1 VLKKATPKDLKGYLQ
16 ADLLF
21 YPQKPYVVKDGKVE
35 FEPNTVKYSIDANS
49 NTGKQI
55 QKAKFGIVIHSRVAE
70 PGADVEPIE
79 GAFSTDVPE
88 LFVANQNIKDS
99 VSGLNLDSGMMSKL
113 KAVDSSQIDQLF
125 NPSELR
131 SRRISGFPKLF
142 KQYINTKVRAGNY
155 DNMIKDFVPW
165 IQEKMPTQAPR
176 ILEWMQANSAGV
188 SALVQSFLLISSI
201 KNGIVRQLDKN
212 AHEISASI
220 DNEPGHEG
228 YVIRLPSG
236 LMLKFVDRMRFSQA
250 NFAKNNP
257 EL

>member
-1 VLKKATPKDLKGYLQ
+1 
-16 ADLLF
+16 
-21 YPQKPYVVKDGKVE
+21 
-35 FEPNTVKYSIDANS
+35 
-49 NTGKQI
+49 
-55 QKAKFGIVIHSRVAE
+55 
-70 PGADVEPIE
+70 
-79 GAFSTDVPE
+79 
-88 LFVANQNIKDS
+88 
-99 VSGLNLDSGMMSKL
+99 
-113 KAVDSSQIDQLF
+113 
-125 NPSELR
+125 LR
-131 SRRISGFPKLF
+131 DRRITGFPKLF
-142 KQYINTKVRAGNY
+142 KQYINSKVRTGNF
-155 DNMIKDFVPW
+155 NNLLKDFVPW
-165 IQEKMPTQAPR
+165 INEKMPTQAPR

-201 KNGIVRQLDKN
+201 KNGIVRQLDQN

>member
-1 VLKKATPKDLKGYLQ
+1 
-16 ADLLF
+16 
-21 YPQKPYVVKDGKVE
+21 
-35 FEPNTVKYSIDANS
+35 VKYSIDANS

-79 GAFSTDVPE
+79 GAFSTNVPE

-99 VSGLNLDSGMMSKL
+99 VPGLNLDSGMLSKL
-113 KAVDSSQIDQLF
+113 KAVDSSQIDRLF

-131 SRRISGFPKLF
+131 DRRITGFPKLF
-142 KQYINTKVRAGNY
+142 KQYINSKVRTGNF
-155 DNMIKDFVPW
+155 NNLLKDFVPW
-165 IQEKMPTQAPR
+165 INEKMPTQAPR

-201 KNGIVRQLDKN
+201 KNGIVRQLDQN

>member
-1 VLKKATPKDLKGYLQ
+1 V
-16 ADLLF
+16 
-21 YPQKPYVVKDGKVE
+21 
-35 FEPNTVKYSIDANS
+35 
-49 NTGKQI
+49 
-55 QKAKFGIVIHSRVAE
+55 
-70 PGADVEPIE
+70 E
-79 GAFSTDVPE
+79 GATVTDVPE

-99 VSGLNLDSGMMSKL
+99 TASVNLNKDKVAKL
-113 KAVDSSQIDQLF
+113 KAVDSSQIDRLF
-125 NPSELR
+125 NPQELR
-131 SRRISGFPKLF
+131 DRRINSFPKLF
-142 KQYINTKVRAGNY
+142 KQYINSKVRSGNF
-155 DNMIKDFVPW
+155 NNLLKDFVPW

-257 EL
+257 DL